1 MYRATDF
8 IQEKPLSYLYKSLA
22 FPPML
27 LFILSCA
34 TLDGG
39 IGDHKMETK
48 SSGSLLGHY
57 TAPESAAGG
66 PDKGDEEFTSG
77 RRRARRTVVVA
88 SSVGQAAVLVVGAC
102 ICCAS
107 QIFRATLE
115 CLGGLP
121 SMDPGQGHPQV
132 LKHVAQ
138 ILNLVL
144 QGLDIVVVVAVVVV
158 VVVVAA
164 VAQMEVYQV
173 GPDLARERSAVLD
186 LHARKT

>member
-1 MYRATDF
+1 
-8 IQEKPLSYLYKSLA
+8 
-22 FPPML
+22 
-27 LFILSCA
+27 
-34 TLDGG
+34 
-39 IGDHKMETK
+39 METK

-66 PDKGDEEFTSG
+66 PDKGGENFTSG
-77 RRRARRTVVVA
+77 RRRAHRTVVMA

-107 QIFRATLE
+107 QTFRATLE

-132 LKHVAQ
+132 LEHVAQ
-138 ILNLVL
+138 ILDLVL
-144 QGLDIVVVVAVVVV
+144 QGLDVIGVVVI
-158 VVVVAA
+158 VVVAA
-164 VAQMEVYQV
+164 VAQMKVYQIR
-173 GPDLARERSAVLD
+173 PDLARERSAVLD